1 MNPEKMFAILAKK
14 NTHDRERS
22 MSAFLNDEERENL
35 ENLKQDL
42 MGPLKRFTQEVRED
56 TVGDAK
62 RFYAAQAH
70 RAAQNAK
77 LAQQKT
83 AEKMAQ
89 LRQEQEQLQKR
100 RKQLMRRAAITLA
113 LLAVLCAVILSLALY
128 AHAETPEQLR
138 PGIIGCLA
146 EMTPEFDSIPKRTG
160 EAE

>member
-1 MNPEKMFAILAKK
+1 
-14 NTHDRERS
+14 
-22 MSAFLNDEERENL
+22 MSAFLDEEERENL
-35 ENLKQDL
+35 ESLKQDL

-62 RFYAAQAH
+62 RFYAAQAR

-100 RKQLMRRAAITLA
+100 RKQLMRRAAVTLA
-113 LLAVLCAVILSLALY
+113 LLALLCAVILSLALY
-128 AHAETPEQLR
+128 AHAEEPERLR
-138 PGIIGCLA
+138 PGIGCLA
-146 EMTPEFDSIPKRTG
+146 ATPPEFGSIPSRTG
-160 EAE
+160 EPE